1 MIRDLSLI
9 CISIAVWGSAA
20 VAQPQVPPTTPVIP
34 LANAHAHNDYE
45 HARPLLD
52 ALEQGFTSIEA
63 DVYLV
68 DGQLLVAHNLSDVA
82 AERTLEGLY
91 LSPLREIVRQN
102 EGRVYRDGPTVTL
115 LVDIKSDGKAT
126 YAVLSELL
134 TKYASVISETRE
146 GEFTEKAI
154 TVVISGNRALEEI
167 EKSNPRLAG
176 VDGRVADLDSN
187 QSATLLPLISD
198 NWTNHFSYRGTGPMP
213 EAERKKLRDMVDRAH
228 ARGRR
233 IRFWATAESPE
244 LWSELKAAK
253 VDLIGTDELEML
265 SSYLRSRP

>member
-1 MIRDLSLI
+1 LFILRTGKGVVKEERMIRDLSLI

-20 VAQPQVPPTTPVIP
+20 VAQPQVPPTKPVIP

-63 DVYLV
+63 DVYLI

-82 AERTLEGLY
+82 AERTLEALY

-134 TKYASVISETRE
+134 TKYASMISETRE
-146 GEFTEKAI
+146 GELRKRQSRSSSAAI
-154 TVVISGNRALEEI
+154 GHWRKSRNPIRGWQVSMEESRTLTAISQ
-167 EKSNPRLAG
+167 P
-176 VDGRVADLDSN
+176 
-187 QSATLLPLISD
+187 
-198 NWTNHFSYRGTGPMP
+198 HYC
-213 EAERKKLRDMVDRAH
+213 H
-228 ARGRR
+228 
-233 IRFWATAESPE
+233 
-244 LWSELKAAK
+244 
-253 VDLIGTDELEML
+253 
-265 SSYLRSRP
+265 

>member
-9 CISIAVWGSAA
+9 CISIAVWGGVAC
-20 VAQPQVPPTTPVIP
+20 AQPQSPPTKSVIP

-82 AERTLEGLY
+82 AERTLERLY
-91 LSPLREIVRQN
+91 LSPLQEIVRQN
-102 EGRVYRDGPTVTL
+102 EGRVYRDGPTVIL
-115 LVDIKSDGKAT
+115 LVDIKSNGKAT

-134 TKYASVISETRE
+134 TKYAPVISEMRD
-146 GEFTEKAI
+146 GEYTEKAI
-154 TVVISGNRALEEI
+154 KVVISGNRAMEEI

-176 VDGRVADLDSN
+176 VDGRVADLDSI

-198 NWTNHFSYRGTGPMP
+198 NWTNQFSYRGTGSMP
-213 EAERKKLRDMVDRAH
+213 DAERKKLRDMVDRAH

-244 LWSELKAAK
+244 LWSELKAAG
-253 VDLIGTDELEML
+253 VDLIGTDELARL
-265 SSYLRSRP
+265 SSYLRSRH